1 MIVANILRKSFF
13 FFFLVLWGNIY
24 NFGCNGFRRFTY
36 DHLAQLKFILPEVI
50 EIKRV
55 LLLDERTS
63 CMKPNL
69 HVTINV
75 DALENAGKLKSEAGN
90 TNLRKVFRSRLVDF
104 SKSHPE
110 V

>member
-1 MIVANILRKSFF
+1 ML
-13 FFFLVLWGNIY
+13 
-24 NFGCNGFRRFTY
+24 FRRFTY
-36 DHLAQLKFILPEVI
+36 GHLAQLKFILPEVI
-50 EIKRV
+50 EIKKV

-75 DALENAGKLKSEAGN
+75 DALENDGKVKSEGE
-90 TNLRKVFRSRLVDF
+90 TVNLRKVFQSRLADY
-104 SKSHPE
+104 SRSHPE